1 MEEQPTLD
9 PFTSQPPLTR
19 AAAKRLA
26 TASPSKPSPARSA
39 KRVREAT
46 PIVADDGYS
55 TPRATTVTPMKGMKE
70 LRERADEQGE
80 ACPNAHLTM
89 GSIDVNTSEAES
101 VLFSEKTTVLQNEEV
116 EGTVETD
123 GSASQSLSVMTGDV
137 GRHTY
142 RDDFTRGEQD
152 LFMPEAT
159 STSTHRYTTKDR
171 ITMPPPTDV
180 PSHKL
185 RSSSLYDPFTA
196 PAAEGTKLDR
206 MTEVL
211 EKQKK
216 RSFTEMDVSEF
227 PLEEEWDEEGEA
239 GDPYSDESY
248 HSGDTEDYEMDHRP
262 VLQRTA
268 VKKDIRDFTNSLS
281 LLRDGSIHGI
291 PYKVVDRL
299 GEGTFSSV
307 YLAYDSLHHLHSNE
321 YWLGQKDGA
330 NQIPDKHAVRVAL
343 KKILVTSSAIRI
355 ENELAIL
362 EDLRGCRNVSQLI
375 TAFREEDQ
383 VIIVLPYHQCDDFRH
398 FFKHMDPHHMR
409 SYMRDLFRSL
419 KDIHQRGIIHRDV
432 KPANFLYDYESET
445 GVLVDFGLAE
455 RYCPPQEATCQHAP
469 ATSTSLQGFKIKTPD
484 TSAVEQAVY
493 DARKR
498 SKLGE
503 GRVGFPHEDKRPAI
517 RTNRAGTRGFRAPEV
532 LLKCPDQTVAVDVWS
547 AGIILFS
554 ILTQKFPAFNSSDDI
569 EALMEIAAIFGKTAM
584 ERCALLHNRT
594 MISNVPTL
602 DDPPSSLTELILTL
616 NPHLYTPHSSSPTP
630 EEAKEHIEAVDDALD
645 LVTKLLRLDC
655 TKRLTAAQALRHP
668 FVTGRDGEW
677 DEYDDEEVLS
687 SKREA
692 ECW

>member
-1 MEEQPTLD
+1 MSEEPILD

-26 TASPSKPSPARSA
+26 TASPSKPSSARSA

-46 PIVADDGYS
+46 PVVADDGYS
-55 TPRATTVTPMKGMKE
+55 TPRATTVTPTKGMEE
-70 LRERADEQGE
+70 LGEPAVEQLE
-80 ACPNAHLTM
+80 AYPNAHLIK
-89 GSIDVNTSEAES
+89 GSIDVNTSDAES
-101 VLFSEKTTVLQNEEV
+101 VLFSEKTTVLQNEEI
-116 EGTVETD
+116 EGVMETD
-123 GSASQSLSVMTGDV
+123 GSTSQNLSLMASDVRLNSLRG
-137 GRHTY
+137 
-142 RDDFTRGEQD
+142 DFTQGEQD

-159 STSTHRYTTKDR
+159 SRSTQRHESKDQV
-171 ITMPPPTDV
+171 TMPPPTDV

-196 PAAEGTKLDR
+196 PAAEGSKLDR

-216 RSFTEMDVSEF
+216 RSFTEIDVSEF
-227 PLEEEWDEEGEA
+227 PLEAEWDEEDEA
-239 GDPYSDESY
+239 EDAYSDESY

-281 LLRDGSIHGI
+281 LLRDGSVYGI
-291 PYKVVDRL
+291 PYRVVDRL

-321 YWLGQKDGA
+321 YWLSQKDGA
-330 NQIPDKHAVRVAL
+330 PQMSDNRAVRVAL
-343 KKILVTSSAIRI
+343 KKILVTSSAVRI

-398 FFKHMDPHHMR
+398 FFKHMDPRHMR

-469 ATSTSLQGFKIKTPD
+469 ATSTFLQGFKIKTPD
-484 TSAVEQAVY
+484 TSVVEQAVY

-584 ERCALLHNRT
+584 ERCALLH
-594 MISNVPTL
+594 S
-602 DDPPSSLTELILTL
+602 
-616 NPHLYTPHSSSPTP
+616 
-630 EEAKEHIEAVDDALD
+630 K
-645 LVTKLLRLDC
+645 VT
-655 TKRLTAAQALRHP
+655 
-668 FVTGRDGEW
+668 
-677 DEYDDEEVLS
+677 Y
-687 SKREA
+687 
-692 ECW
+692 